1 MLAAA
6 VGMLAGTWLALQFA
20 APPPAWWRV
29 TAAIAGLWSWRAGHR
44 LATGLAAGFVVA
56 GTALGAALSDRLEP
70 AHEPVHVE
78 FVGIVEDLPVRE
90 PRRLLLTVRVESPPG
105 LPTRARIA
113 WYEPGATPQPGERW
127 RIRARLQRPRGV
139 LNTGSASREAWLLRQ
154 RVGATGYASGSRAA
168 ERIAG
173 DADRL
178 LGLRG
183 SSAASIA
190 AAVTDPRAAAILT
203 AITLGFRGGLDAATR
218 EALAVTGTGHL
229 LAISGLHVGLAALAG
244 GVAGGV
250 LGRRLAARHR
260 PARDWAVLGALAAA
274 VGYCILAGS
283 PVSARR
289 AVLMTAAGLAALVAR
304 RGGSVAAGLGG
315 ALGLVLIAD
324 PLAVLDPGLW
334 LSFGAAATIL
344 AAVAARRAPAARAA
358 TILRIQ
364 AALAVGLLACTVA
377 WFGRVSL
384 VAPLANLLAVP
395 WFSVLVVPPAL
406 AGVVLGWL
414 LPAPGEWLLRLA
426 AEATLLALAVI
437 DRLAA
442 LPLASHGVA
451 APGNLAL
458 VFAVAGAGW
467 CLLPRPAPGRAIA
480 PLLFLPMLLAGA
492 PPLPHG
498 GFELRVFDV
507 GHGLAVLVRT
517 RGHAVLYDAGP
528 AWPGGDAAAWTV
540 VPAMRALGLRRLDA
554 LLISH
559 GHMDHLGGADTV
571 RAAYPGTPA
580 WGGSGVPREGY
591 RPCLAGLTW
600 AWDGVRFS
608 VLHPAGDFRGGQ
620 NEGSCVLLVQGPGGR
635 VLLTGDI
642 ESRGEQALLNAYG
655 RLPADVV
662 IAPHHGSR
670 TSSGA
675 ALVAATRPAWAVF
688 STNWRNRWGFPTK
701 EVVHRWQH
709 AGALPLSTERHGEI
723 VFRFDPRGPA
733 PPALRRQVAC
743 RAWLDCVAL

>member
-1 MLAAA
+1 MLAVA
-6 VGMLAGTWLALQFA
+6 VGMLAGTWSAMQFA
-20 APPPAWWRV
+20 AAPPAWWCAS
-29 TAAIAGLWSWRAGHR
+29 AAIAGLWSWRAGHR
-44 LATGLAAGFVVA
+44 LSTGLAVGFALA

-70 AHEPVHVE
+70 AHEPAHVE
-78 FVGIVEDLPVRE
+78 FVGVIEDLPVRE
-90 PRRLLLTVRVESPPG
+90 PRRLLLTVRIESPRG
-105 LPTRARIA
+105 LPTRARVA
-113 WYEPGATPQPGERW
+113 WYEPGATPRPGERW
-127 RIRARLQRPRGV
+127 RIRAKLQRPRGV
-139 LNTGSASREAWLLRQ
+139 LNSGSTSREAWLLRQ
-154 RVGATGYASGSRAA
+154 RVGATGYASGSHAA
-168 ERIAG
+168 ELVAG

-178 LGLRG
+178 LRLRG
-183 SSAASIA
+183 RSAAHIA
-190 AAVTDPRAAAILT
+190 AAVADPRAAAILT

-218 EALAVTGTGHL
+218 EALAATGTGHL

-244 GVAGGV
+244 GLAGGA
-250 LGRRLAARHR
+250 LGRRLAARRR
-260 PARDWAVLGALAAA
+260 PARDWAALGALATA
-274 VGYCILAGS
+274 VGYCVLAGM

-304 RGGSVAAGLGG
+304 RGGSVAAALGG
-315 ALGLVLIAD
+315 ALGLVLFAD

-344 AAVAARRAPAARAA
+344 ATVAARRAPVARAV

-364 AALAVGLLACTVA
+364 AALAVGLLACTVV

-406 AGVVLGWL
+406 AGVVLGWI
-414 LPAPGEWLLRLA
+414 LPVPGEWLLKLA
-426 AEATLLALAVI
+426 AEATLLALAFI
-437 DRLAA
+437 DRVAA
-442 LPLASHGVA
+442 LPLASRGVA
-451 APGNLAL
+451 APSQIAL
-458 VFAVAGAGW
+458 LFAVTGACW

-480 PLLFLPMLLAGA
+480 PLLFLPMLLAGPA
-492 PPLPHG
+492 PLPHG
-498 GFELRVFDV
+498 GFELRVFDI

-540 VPAMRALGLRRLDA
+540 VPALRALGLRRLDA
-554 LLISH
+554 LFISH
-559 GHMDHLGGADTV
+559 GHADHLGGADTV
-571 RAAYPGTPA
+571 RAAYPDTPA
-580 WGGSGVPREGY
+580 WGGNGVPRESY
-591 RPCLAGLTW
+591 RPCRAGLAW
-600 AWDGVRFS
+600 SWDGVRFS

-635 VLLTGDI
+635 ALLTGDI
-642 ESRGEQALLNAYG
+642 ESRGERALLNAHV
-655 RLPADVV
+655 RLPVDVV

-675 ALVAATRPAWAVF
+675 ALVAATRPAWTVF
-688 STNWRNRWGFPTK
+688 STNWRNRWGFPAT
-701 EVVHRWQH
+701 EVVHRWQR

-723 VFRFDPRGPA
+723 VFRFDPRGPV
-733 PPALRRQVAC
+733 PPVLRRAAAC